1 MFEHDHNERKSHP
14 PRKDMSDAG
23 FIRSLQKY
31 YKEHGYL
38 SRKQQEALLAIAPKE
53 FDRWE
58 TAQAKKTQP
67 NTTVSGDYKMQMTDT
82 VLSENPDFKIVNI
95 VFAPYTSTKSYSY
108 KTLMTDLEVGDKV
121 AVWVKNQEL
130 KIVEVVSIMDPL
142 EVDLDP
148 NIRYAWV
155 VQKIDTTHFD
165 ECLAME
171 NKLMEKLRVATVRK
185 RRAELREDVMNNL
198 TEEERTETSKLV
210 RL

>member
-1 MFEHDHNERKSHP
+1 MKV
-14 PRKDMSDAG
+14 RKDMSDAG
-23 FIRSLQKY
+23 FIRSLQEF
-31 YKEHGYL
+31 YKERGFL
-38 SRKQQEALLAIAPKE
+38 SRKQQEALLALAPEE
-53 FDRWE
+53 FSRWE
-58 TAQAKKTQP
+58 TAEAKKNPFEET

-155 VQKIDTTHFD
+155 VQKIDTAHFD

-171 NKLMEKLRVATVRK
+171 NKLMEKLRIATVRK

-198 TEEERTETSKLV
+198 TEEERTEATKLV

>member
-1 MFEHDHNERKSHP
+1 MNE

-23 FIRSLQKY
+23 FIRSLQEF
-31 YKEHGYL
+31 YKERGFL
-38 SRKQQEALLAIAPKE
+38 SRKQQEALASISPKE

-58 TAQAKKTQP
+58 ASVAKKTQIEET
-67 NTTVSGDYKMQMTDT
+67 NTTVLGDYKMQMTDT
-82 VLSENPDFKIVNI
+82 VLSENPDFKIVNV
-95 VFAPYTSTKSYSY
+95 VFAPYTGTKSYSY
-108 KTLMTDLEVGDKV
+108 KTLLTDLELGDKV
-121 AVWVKNQEL
+121 AVWVKNTEL
-130 KIVEVVSIMDPL
+130 KIVEVVSILDPL

-148 NIRYAWV
+148 NIRYAWI

-165 ECLAME
+165 QCLEME

-185 RRAELREDVMNNL
+185 RRAELRDDVMNNL

>member
-1 MFEHDHNERKSHP
+1 MCEHQDQITAMRKKRGNKAFVTSL
-14 PRKDMSDAG
+14 KKYYDKYG
-23 FIRSLQKY
+23 FITP
-31 YKEHGYL
+31 
-38 SRKQQEALLAIAPKE
+38 KQQDALENCEPGA

-58 TAQAKKTQP
+58 AKKSEPTT
-67 NTTVSGDYKMQMTDT
+67 NTKVYGDYKMQMTDT
-82 VLSENPDFKIVNI
+82 VLSENPDFKIVNV
-95 VFAPYTSTKSYSY
+95 VFAPYTGSKSYSY

-130 KIVEVVSIMDPL
+130 KVVEVVSIMDPL

-165 ECLAME
+165 QCLEME
-171 NKLMEKLRVATVRK
+171 NKLMEKLRVASVRK
-185 RRAELREDVMNNL
+185 RRKELRDDVMENL
-198 TEEERTETSKLV
+198 TEDERTEATKLV